1 MLHILGKRQKED
13 ERDNARED
21 SKAKREQQ
29 ISRFPTFRSLRVM
42 QDEYSFEFIP
52 SSSCAALQQ
61 LLILSFF
68 PYLSLYFFFVWSKQ
82 VDGGV
87 RKERKRDFSFF
98 CYFFCVFFNLSSYSR
113 PSLLL
118 VVVVSFRIGS
128 S

>member
-1 MLHILGKRQKED
+1 MLHILGRRQKED

-52 SSSCAALQQ
+52 IVVVVQQ

-98 CYFFCVFFNLSSYSR
+98 CYFFCVFF
-113 PSLLL
+113 
-118 VVVVSFRIGS
+118 
-128 S
+128 